1 MDEQTG
7 SRSVIRSVGRT
18 DGRTVVGRI
27 ERGCGGGGVYE
38 WW

>member
-27 ERGCGGGGVYE
+27 ERGWGGGVYE